1 MGQETP
7 QRVVAGGMEW
17 QDTPRPA
24 GGGGGGGGGQNWP
37 QGIHGGGGVGGGGGG
52 GGGMGHQWQQT
63 SPMAGR
69 RADYQFQQQQPPM
82 DYGGHQLP

>member
-7 QRVVAGGMEW
+7 QRGVGAGGMEW

-24 GGGGGGGGGQNWP
+24 GGGGGGGGGG
-37 QGIHGGGGVGGGGGG
+37 GIGQ
-52 GGGMGHQWQQT
+52 QWQQT

-69 RADYQFQQQQPPM
+69 RTDYQFQQQQPPM